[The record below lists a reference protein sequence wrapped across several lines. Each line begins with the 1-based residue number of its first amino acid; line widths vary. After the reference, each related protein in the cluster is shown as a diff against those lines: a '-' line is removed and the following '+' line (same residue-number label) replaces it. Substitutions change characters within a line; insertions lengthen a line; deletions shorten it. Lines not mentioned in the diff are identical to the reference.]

1 MGSPKPAKF
10 DLEVRHRIL
19 VVTIRNPPH
28 NYLGSAF
35 FQELSDC
42 RERFESDEVDAV
54 VITGDGAS
62 FSKGVD
68 LEELKSNADKL
79 DAEAVLYGNEIY
91 TFISRLRKPVIAAIN
106 GACFGGGLEL
116 ALACHIR
123 VCSDRARFGLPELA
137 AGVIP
142 GLGGITRLVRV
153 VGEAK
158 ALELILLSDLIP
170 AARAMELHL
179 VSRVFPRRDFVE
191 KAILFTRTIL
201 TARPECIRE
210 VLDLVAQSRTLD
222 EGEAIRRAAAS
233 FARLAAS
240 IAPARSPDTTIAD
253 EMPIAEATP

>member
-1 MGSPKPAKF
+1 MGFPNPSQI

-19 VVTIRNPPH
+19 VATIRNPPH
-28 NYLGSAF
+28 NHLSRRF
-35 FQELSDC
+35 FQELHDC
-42 RERFESDEVDAV
+42 RESFESEDVDAV
-54 VITGDGAS
+54 LITGAGTA

-68 LEELKSNADKL
+68 LKELTANAGRL
-79 DAEAVLYGNEIY
+79 DTEAVLSGNEIF
-91 TFISRLRKPVIAAIN
+91 TFISELGKPVVAAIN

-142 GLGGITRLVRV
+142 GLGGIARLVRV

-158 ALELILLSDLIP
+158 ALEMILLSDLIP
-170 AARAMELHL
+170 AERAMEMHL
-179 VSRVFPRRDFVE
+179 VSRVFPRKDFVE

-201 TARPECIRE
+201 TARRECIRE
-210 VLDLVAQSRTLD
+210 VLDLVARSRTLD

-240 IAPARSPDTTIAD
+240 IAQPRSPNTTVAG
-253 EMPIAEATP
+253 EMPTAESTP

>member
-1 MGSPKPAKF
+1 MGLPKPAQI
-10 DLEVRHRIL
+10 DLAVQHRIL
-19 VVTIRNPPH
+19 VVTIKNPPH
-28 NYLGSAF
+28 NYLSSGF
-35 FQELSDC
+35 FQELFDS
-42 RERFESDEVDAV
+42 RERFESTDVDAV
-54 VITGDGAS
+54 VITGDGAV

-68 LEELKSNADKL
+68 LAELRSDAARL
-79 DAEAVLYGNEIY
+79 DAAAVLNANEVY
-91 TFISRLRKPVIAAIN
+91 TFIERLRKPVVAAVN

-123 VCSDRARFGLPELA
+123 LSSDRARFGLPELA

-142 GLGGITRLVRV
+142 GLGGIARLIRV

-158 ALELILLSDLIP
+158 ALEMILLGDLVP
-170 AARAMELHL
+170 ATRAMEIHL
-179 VSRVFPRRDFVE
+179 VSRVFPRKDFLE
-191 KAILFTRTIL
+191 KAMVFTRTIL
-201 TARPECIRE
+201 AARKECIGE

-240 IAPARSPDTTIAD
+240 MAPARSPNTTVAD